1 MLNKRLD
8 MLEMQYTKED
18 YQRELN
24 EFLKQLNAKAEKH
37 GVFKSKDEDEREKKE
52 KADRLE
58 KTTDTYIS
66 YISRHDKAREMIEQ
80 LKANGYDL
88 KFSTEMNSQY
98 TDDAIIVNV
107 SSENP
112 DDLPQDEVSD
122 IVQIMDKFMAY
133 HTNYNQLKEIYDGH
147 FLADNR
153 YFESMFEYVAVKEC
167 CRNSSTYIQLQNVKK
182 LMLMSGVYMYQIGLH
197 CSEGRIKRALRKF
210 RNCFN
215 RTKADYEME
224 SEVISN
230 ARVH

>member
-1 MLNKRLD
+1 MLNKRLE

-24 EFLKQLNAKAEKH
+24 EFLEQLNAKAEKH
-37 GVFKSKDEDEREKKE
+37 GVFKSKDEEEREKKE

-66 YISRHDKAREMIEQ
+66 YISKHDKAREMIKQ

-122 IVQIMDKFMAY
+122 VVQIMDKFISY
-133 HTNYNQLKEIYDGH
+133 HTHYKQIKNLYNSH
-147 FLADNR
+147 FLANNG
-153 YFESMFEYVAVKEC
+153 YFESMFEYAAVKEC
-167 CRNSSTYIQLQNVKK
+167 CKNS
-182 LMLMSGVYMYQIGLH
+182 
-197 CSEGRIKRALRKF
+197 CSFIELNILSHSF
-210 RNCFN
+210 I
-215 RTKADYEME
+215 T
-224 SEVISN
+224 I
-230 ARVH
+230 

>member
-1 MLNKRLD
+1 MEKF
-8 MLEMQYTKED
+8 TKED
-18 YQRELN
+18 YIKELN
-24 EFLKQLNAKAEKH
+24 EFTEQLNAKAEKY
-37 GVFKSKDEDEREKKE
+37 GVFKSKAEEEREKKE

-58 KTTDTYIS
+58 KTTETYKTYIS
-66 YISRHDKAREMIEQ
+66 RYDKAQKMIEQ

-88 KFSTEMNSQY
+88 KFSTEINNQY

-112 DDLPQDEVSD
+112 DNLPQDEVSD
-122 IVQIMDKFMAY
+122 VVQIIDKFMAY
-133 HTNYNQLKEIYDGH
+133 HTNYNQLKEIYGSH

-215 RTKADYEME
+215 RTKADYGMD
-224 SEVISN
+224 SEVITN